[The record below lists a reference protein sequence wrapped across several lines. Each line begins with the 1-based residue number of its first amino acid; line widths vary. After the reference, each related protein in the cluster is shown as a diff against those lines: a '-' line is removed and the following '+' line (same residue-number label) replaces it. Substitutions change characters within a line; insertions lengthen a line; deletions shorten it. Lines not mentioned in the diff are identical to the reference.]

1 MGHRLAAE
9 IAARYAPPRIS
20 LLTICRENE
29 IGITRVWKSPITAWR
44 VGRRIFFNYT
54 SDDFTTLWA
63 IAHEI
68 GHILLEH
75 STPRTPDEE
84 RWQDLMADDFA
95 DNILV
100 PPEWLKNH
108 INLASLKDLAKV
120 YRVEAGWL
128 KAKATRLG
136 LRAKGGCA
144 KGPACC
150 PCPLE
155 ETNAGIP
162 GSSRYLSEGTEKLY
176 QKPCPRLIL
185 CNALGRC
192 LLPQCKRLPYFRMGI
207 PLPCGMEYR
216 MGRLSSRSPGHAS
229 TILDSDVL
237 SGSPAGV

>member
-29 IGITRVWKSPITAWR
+29 ISITRVWESPITAWR
-44 VGRRIFFNYT
+44 VGRRIFYCYAN
-54 SDDFTTLWA
+54 DDFTTLWA

-68 GHILLEH
+68 AHILLEH
-75 STPRTPDEE
+75 PAPRTSDEE
-84 RWQDLMADDFA
+84 RWQDLMADNFA
-95 DNILV
+95 DDILV

-108 INLASLKDLAKV
+108 INLASLKDLAEL

-128 KAKATRLG
+128 KAKAARLG
-136 LRAKGGCA
+136 LYAKGGCT

-155 ETNAGIP
+155 EKNAGIP
-162 GSSRYLSEGTEKLY
+162 ENNRCLSEGTEKLY

-185 CNALGRC
+185 CNALERC
-192 LLPQCKRLPYFRMGI
+192 LLPQGTRPQYFRMGK

-216 MGRLSSRSPGHAS
+216 MGRLSSWSPAHDS
-229 TILDSDVL
+229 TILVPDEL
-237 SGSPAGV
+237 PGSPASV